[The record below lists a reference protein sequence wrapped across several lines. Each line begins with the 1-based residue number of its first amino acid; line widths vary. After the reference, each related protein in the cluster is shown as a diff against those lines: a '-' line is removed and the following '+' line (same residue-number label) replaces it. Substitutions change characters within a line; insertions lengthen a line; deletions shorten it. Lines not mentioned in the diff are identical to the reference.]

1 MAKPHESAKVSQS
14 HREFLRNL
22 SPAAFA
28 SLGAEGIAYIKPVM
42 VDDEAAFAVFLAD
55 GRQLAVITDRELANV
70 MVRQND
76 LEPVSVH

>member
-1 MAKPHESAKVSQS
+1 MAKPHESAKSFQT

-22 SPAAFA
+22 SPSAFA

-55 GRQLAVITDRELANV
+55 GRQLAVITDRELATV